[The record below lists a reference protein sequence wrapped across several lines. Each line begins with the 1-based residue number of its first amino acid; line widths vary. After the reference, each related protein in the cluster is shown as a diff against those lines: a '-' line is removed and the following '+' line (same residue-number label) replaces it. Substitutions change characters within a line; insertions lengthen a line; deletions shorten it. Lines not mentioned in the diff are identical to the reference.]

1 MFCSSCGVD
10 SVEGLRYCKRCGAN
24 LTAAFGASPP
34 AKIPVALAVTFLIV
48 IGGVFCV
55 GLGLPMAAAQDM
67 KNTGFST
74 SEMMILF
81 MAAFGLTLAIAAML
95 VWLFLRLIKQPY
107 QTDPV
112 RAIELPP
119 GETARPQIAAPP
131 QSVGSVTENTTRT
144 LAQKIYETP
153 RSLR

>member
-1 MFCSSCGVD
+1 MFCSSCGGD
-10 SVEGLRYCKRCGAN
+10 SVEGLKYCKRCGAN
-24 LTAAFGASPP
+24 LKASGSEKVNFGFS
-34 AKIPVALAVTFLIV
+34 VAFLIV
-48 IGGVFCV
+48 IGVVFCV

-67 KNTGFST
+67 KNIGFST

-81 MAAFGLTLAIAAML
+81 MAAFGLTLAIAAMV

>member
-1 MFCSSCGVD
+1 VYCSSCGVD

-24 LTAAFGASPP
+24 LTNAAGSSPP
-34 AKIPVALAVTFLIV
+34 ANIPVALTITFLIV

-55 GLGLPMAAAQDM
+55 GLGLPLAAAHDM
-67 KNTGFST
+67 KSICFST

-81 MAAFGLTLAIAAML
+81 MADFGLTLAIVAML
-95 VWLFLRLIKQPY
+95 VWLFLRLIKQPH

-112 RAIELPP
+112 RWVELPP
-119 GETARPQIAAPP
+119 GEPARPQIASPP
-131 QSVGSVTENTTRT
+131 QSIGSVTENTTRT
-144 LAQKIYETP
+144 LAQKTYDTP